1 MSAPRAAGQLDIKTD
16 RLYTSPMKL
25 LNVRL
30 GPEDARIAAELRK
43 HGVELS
49 SVVREAIRAAYSAR
63 PRRGGRRRASD
74 IMADIYAQI
83 PDPPRL
89 APARYDLRD
98 RRSVRRAI
106 ADRLRRR
113 RS

>member
-1 MSAPRAAGQLDIKTD
+1 
-16 RLYTSPMKL
+16 MKL

-49 SVVREAIRAAYSAR
+49 SIVREAIRAAYATRAR
-63 PRRGGRRRASD
+63 TGGRRRASD

-83 PDPPRL
+83 PDPPGL
-89 APARYDLRD
+89 APARYDLRN
-98 RRSVRRAI
+98 RKSVRRAI
-106 ADRLRRR
+106 VRRLRRHR
-113 RS
+113 P

>member
-1 MSAPRAAGQLDIKTD
+1 MKT
-16 RLYTSPMKL
+16 LSSLTVPVKL
-25 LNVRL
+25 LHVRL
-30 GPEDARIAAELRK
+30 GPEDSRIAAELRK

-63 PRRGGRRRASD
+63 ARKGRRRRRASE

-83 PDPPRL
+83 PDPPGF
-89 APARYDLRD
+89 APPPYDLRD

-106 ADRLRRR
+106 TARLSPPWRQSRQ
-113 RS
+113 

>member
-1 MSAPRAAGQLDIKTD
+1 
-16 RLYTSPMKL
+16 MKL

-49 SVVREAIRAAYSAR
+49 GVVRAAIRAAYSAR
-63 PRRGGRRRASD
+63 ARMGGRRRARD
-74 IMADIYAQI
+74 IMAAIYAQT

-98 RRSVRRAI
+98 RHSVRRAI
-106 ADRLRRR
+106 AGRLRRR
-113 RS
+113 RP